1 MIMRNARITSALK
14 SGLVKITIVGLVAF
28 GACFAVLLS
37 STIALFSPDI
47 SQDALIVL
55 SAIAAAV
62 FGQFTAT
69 ATAAH
74 YTRRQRQAGE
84 QIRRALNSMPHGLS
98 MFDADERLIICNTL
112 YYGMYDLSPDD
123 VKAGTTLADVLAR
136 RVAKGQ
142 FKLDPHEYRE
152 KFLKAYGE
160 GRTTT
165 AEIDNG
171 HGRLYLITNHP
182 IKGGGWITTHED
194 ITERRAAEKRRIA
207 TEQHESRRAATEAAI
222 KEFRA
227 GAETLLKT
235 VADSAT
241 EMHATA
247 AALLDSSGHTTL
259 RAEDARR
266 TSHEAVSN
274 VETVAAAVE
283 QLSASASEVDERLM
297 RATHIVRVALDEAHV
312 TNDDFKRLARAADKI
327 GDVVK
332 MIRNIAGQT
341 NLLALNATIEAAR
354 SGAAGRGFAV
364 VANEVKALAIQ
375 TASATEDISA
385 QILEIQKSTQDSVEA
400 IARIARRIDEINS
413 HTTSISASVQ
423 QQASATGSIAQNVAS
438 TAQGSK
444 IIDGVLGEVVDAA
457 SGTQHSA
464 QTVLEASEAV
474 EQASANLKGEV
485 ERFLVKVAM

>member
-1 MIMRNARITSALK
+1 MRNARLSSALK
-14 SGLVKITIVGLVAF
+14 SGLVKITLVGLGAF
-28 GACFAVLLS
+28 GAGFAVLLLAAF
-37 STIALFSPDI
+37 ALFSPDVPPGLLT
-47 SQDALIVL
+47 ALC
-55 SAIAAAV
+55 AIIAAV
-62 FGQFTAT
+62 FGQLSAT
-69 ATAAH
+69 AVAARF
-74 YTRRQRQAGE
+74 TRRQRQTGE

-98 MFDADERLIICNTL
+98 MFDADERLIVCNTL
-112 YYGMYDLSPDD
+112 YYSMYNLTPDD
-123 VKAGTTLADVLAR
+123 VSSGSTLSEVLAR
-136 RVAKGQ
+136 RVARGT
-142 FKLDPHEYRE
+142 FAADPQEYRD
-152 KFLKAYGE
+152 KFLTAYRE

-165 AEIDNG
+165 AEVEAG
-171 HGRLYLITNHP
+171 QGRLYLITNHP
-182 IKGGGWITTHED
+182 IEGGGWITTHED
-194 ITERRAAEKRRIA
+194 ITERRAVEKRRIA
-207 TEQHESRRAATEAAI
+207 SEQLESRRAATEAAI
-222 KEFRA
+222 NEFRA
-227 GAETLLKT
+227 GAETLLRT
-235 VADSAT
+235 VADSAS

-266 TSHEAVSN
+266 TSQEAVSN

-354 SGAAGRGFAV
+354 SGAAGRGCAV

-400 IARIARRIDEINS
+400 IARIAKRIDEINS

-423 QQASATGSIAQNVAS
+423 QQASATGSISQNVAS
-438 TAQGSK
+438 TAQGAK
-444 IIDGVLGEVVDAA
+444 IIDGVLVEVVDAA

-464 QTVLEASEAV
+464 QTVLAASEAV
-474 EQASANLKGEV
+474 EKASANLKGEV

>member
-1 MIMRNARITSALK
+1 MMPNARITSALK
-14 SGLVKITIVGLVAF
+14 SGLVKITLVGLAAF
-28 GACFAVLLS
+28 GASFAVLVSATL
-37 STIALFSPDI
+37 AFFSPAI
-47 SQDALIVL
+47 SQGLLIAA
-55 SAIAAAV
+55 SAIIAAV
-62 FGQFTAT
+62 FGQLSAT
-69 ATAAH
+69 GIAARF
-74 YTRRQRQAGE
+74 TRRQRQTGE

-98 MFDADERLIICNTL
+98 MFDGQERLIICNTL
-112 YYGMYDLSPDD
+112 YARMYGLSADD
-123 VKAGTTLADVLAR
+123 VAVGSTLSEILAR
-136 RVAKGQ
+136 RVAQGT
-142 FKLDPHEYRE
+142 FTADPEEYRE
-152 KFLKAYGE
+152 RFLTAYRE

-165 AEIDNG
+165 AEVGTG

-182 IKGGGWITTHED
+182 IEGGGWITTHED
-194 ITERRAAEKRRIA
+194 ITERRDAEKRRIA
-207 TEQHESRRAATEAAI
+207 SEQQETRRAATEAAI
-222 KEFRA
+222 REFRA
-227 GAETLLKT
+227 GAETLLRT

-266 TSHEAVSN
+266 TSQEAVGN

-297 RATHIVRVALDEAHV
+297 RATQIVRVTLDEAHV

-364 VANEVKALAIQ
+364 VANEVKALAVQ

-423 QQASATGSIAQNVAS
+423 QQASATGSISQNVTS

-444 IIDGVLGEVVDAA
+444 IIDAVLCEVVDAA

-464 QTVLEASEAV
+464 KTVLEASEAV
-474 EQASANLKGEV
+474 EKASANLKGEV

>member
-1 MIMRNARITSALK
+1 MRNARLSSALK
-14 SGLVKITIVGLVAF
+14 SGLVKITLVGLAAF
-28 GACFAVLLS
+28 GAGFAVLLLATFAIFS
-37 STIALFSPDI
+37 SDVRPDI
-47 SQDALIVL
+47 LIGLCAV
-55 SAIAAAV
+55 IAAV
-62 FGQFTAT
+62 FGQFSAT
-69 ATAAH
+69 AIAARF
-74 YTRRQRQAGE
+74 TRRQRRTSE

-98 MFDADERLIICNTL
+98 MFDADERLTICNTL
-112 YYGMYDLSPDD
+112 YYSMYNLTPDEVSAGSTLSEI
-123 VKAGTTLADVLAR
+123 LAR
-136 RVAKGQ
+136 RVAKGT
-142 FKLDPHEYRE
+142 FAADPREYRD
-152 KFLKAYGE
+152 KFLTAYRE

-165 AEIDNG
+165 AEVDAG

-182 IKGGGWITTHED
+182 IEGGGWITTHED
-194 ITERRAAEKRRIA
+194 ITERRAAEERRIA

-222 KEFRA
+222 NEFRA

-235 VADSAT
+235 VADSAS

-266 TSHEAVSN
+266 TSQEAVSN

-283 QLSASASEVDERLM
+283 ELSASASEVDERLM

-400 IARIARRIDEINS
+400 IARIAKRIDEINS

-423 QQASATGSIAQNVAS
+423 QQASATGSISQNVTS

-464 QTVLEASEAV
+464 QTVLAASEAV
-474 EQASANLKGEV
+474 EKASANLKGEV

>member
-1 MIMRNARITSALK
+1 MRNARLSSALK
-14 SGLVKITIVGLVAF
+14 SGLVKITLVGLGAF
-28 GACFAVLLS
+28 GAGFAVLLWAAF
-37 STIALFSPDI
+37 ALFSPGVSPDI
-47 SQDALIVL
+47 LTGLCATI
-55 SAIAAAV
+55 AAV
-62 FGQFTAT
+62 FGQLSAT
-69 ATAAH
+69 AIAARF
-74 YTRRQRQAGE
+74 TKRQRHTGE

-98 MFDADERLIICNTL
+98 MFDADERLTICNTL
-112 YYGMYDLSPDD
+112 YYSMYGLSADD
-123 VKAGTTLADVLAR
+123 VTPGSTLSEILAR
-136 RVAKGQ
+136 RVAKGT
-142 FKLDPHEYRE
+142 FTADPQEYRE
-152 KFLKAYGE
+152 KFLKAYHE

-165 AEIDNG
+165 AEVETG
-171 HGRLYLITNHP
+171 QGRLYLITNHP
-182 IKGGGWITTHED
+182 IEGGGWITTHED

-222 KEFRA
+222 NEFRA

-235 VADSAT
+235 VADSAS

-266 TSHEAVSN
+266 TSQEAVSN

-423 QQASATGSIAQNVAS
+423 QQTSATGSISQNVAS

-464 QTVLEASEAV
+464 QTVLAASEAV
-474 EQASANLKGEV
+474 EKASANLKSEV

>member
-1 MIMRNARITSALK
+1 MRNARLSSALK
-14 SGLVKITIVGLVAF
+14 SGLTKITLVGLVAF
-28 GACFAVLLS
+28 GASFAVLLL
-37 STIALFSPDI
+37 TAFALFSPDVSPDI
-47 SQDALIVL
+47 LTGL
-55 SAIAAAV
+55 CAIMAAV
-62 FGQFTAT
+62 FGQLSAT
-69 ATAAH
+69 AVAARF
-74 YTRRQRQAGE
+74 TRRQRQTGE

-112 YYGMYDLSPDD
+112 YYSMYNLTPDD
-123 VKAGTTLADVLAR
+123 VSSGSTLSDVLAR
-136 RVAKGQ
+136 RVAKGT
-142 FKLDPHEYRE
+142 FAADPQEYRD
-152 KFLKAYGE
+152 KFLKAYHE

-165 AEIDNG
+165 AEVDAG
-171 HGRLYLITNHP
+171 QGRLYLITNHP
-182 IKGGGWITTHED
+182 IEGGGWITTHED

-207 TEQHESRRAATEAAI
+207 TEQQESRRAATEAAI
-222 KEFRA
+222 NEFRA

-235 VADSAT
+235 VADSAS

-247 AALLDSSGHTTL
+247 AALLDSSGHTTM

-266 TSHEAVSN
+266 TSQEAVSN

-312 TNDDFKRLARAADKI
+312 TNEDFKRLARAADKI

-341 NLLALNATIEAAR
+341 NLLALNATI
-354 SGAAGRGFAV
+354 
-364 VANEVKALAIQ
+364 ANEVKALAVQ

-400 IARIARRIDEINS
+400 IARIAKRIDEINS

-423 QQASATGSIAQNVAS
+423 QQTSATGSISQNVSS

-444 IIDGVLGEVVDAA
+444 IIDAVLGEVVDAA

-474 EQASANLKGEV
+474 EKASANLKGEV
-485 ERFLVKVAM
+485 ERFLIKVAM

>member
-1 MIMRNARITSALK
+1 MMMPNARTTTAPK
-14 SGLVKITIVGLVAF
+14 SGLVKITLVGLAAF
-28 GACFAVLLS
+28 GASFAVLVPATL
-37 STIALFSPDI
+37 ALFSPAI
-47 SQDALIVL
+47 SESLLIAG
-55 SAIAAAV
+55 SAIIAAV
-62 FGQFTAT
+62 FGQLFAT
-69 ATAAH
+69 AKAAR
-74 YTRRQRQAGE
+74 YTRRQRRTGE
-84 QIRRALNSMPHGLS
+84 QIRRALNSMPLGLS
-98 MFDADERLIICNTL
+98 MFDRNERLIICNTL
-112 YYGMYDLSPDD
+112 YYDMYGLTADD
-123 VKAGTTLADVLAR
+123 VLPGSTLTDVLAR
-136 RVAKGQ
+136 RIAKGTFTVDIQ
-142 FKLDPHEYRE
+142 EYRDT
-152 KFLKAYGE
+152 FLRAYRE

-165 AEIDNG
+165 AEVEAG
-171 HGRLYLITNHP
+171 RGRLYLITNHP
-182 IKGGGWITTHED
+182 IDGGGWITTHED

-207 TEQHESRRAATEAAI
+207 TEQQESRRAATDAAI

-227 GAETLLKT
+227 DAETLLQT
-235 VADSAT
+235 VADSASQ
-241 EMHATA
+241 MHATA
-247 AALLDSSGHTTL
+247 AALLGASGHTTL

-312 TNDDFKRLARAADKI
+312 TNDDFNRLARAADKI

-364 VANEVKALAIQ
+364 VASEVKALAVQ

-400 IARIARRIDEINS
+400 IARIARRIDEINT

-423 QQASATGSIAQNVAS
+423 QQASATGAISQNVTS

-444 IIDGVLGEVVDAA
+444 IIDAVLDEVVDAA

-464 QTVLEASEAV
+464 QTVLTASEAV
-474 EQASANLKGEV
+474 EKASANLKSEV
-485 ERFLVKVAM
+485 ERFLIKVAM

>member
-1 MIMRNARITSALK
+1 MRNARRFSALK
-14 SGLVKITIVGLVAF
+14 SGLVKITLVGLGAF
-28 GACFAVLLS
+28 GAGFAALLL
-37 STIALFSPDI
+37 TAFALFSPGVSPDI
-47 SQDALIVL
+47 LTSLC
-55 SAIAAAV
+55 AIIAAV
-62 FGQFTAT
+62 FGQFSAT
-69 ATAAH
+69 AVAARF
-74 YTRRQRQAGE
+74 TRRQRQTGE
-84 QIRRALNSMPHGLS
+84 QIRRALDSMPHGLS

-112 YYGMYDLSPDD
+112 YYSMYNLTPDD
-123 VKAGTTLADVLAR
+123 VSSGSTLSDVLAR
-136 RVAKGQ
+136 RVAKGT
-142 FKLDPHEYRE
+142 FAADPQEYRDR
-152 KFLKAYGE
+152 FLKAYHE

-165 AEIDNG
+165 AEVDAG
-171 HGRLYLITNHP
+171 QGRLYLITNHP
-182 IKGGGWITTHED
+182 IEGGGWITTHED

-222 KEFRA
+222 NEFRA
-227 GAETLLKT
+227 GAETLLRT
-235 VADSAT
+235 VADSAS

-247 AALLDSSGHTTL
+247 AALLNSSGHTTL

-266 TSHEAVSN
+266 TSQEAVSN

-312 TNDDFKRLARAADKI
+312 TNEDFKRLARAADKI

-364 VANEVKALAIQ
+364 VANEVKALAVQ

-423 QQASATGSIAQNVAS
+423 QQTSATGSISQNVSS

-444 IIDGVLGEVVDAA
+444 IIDAVLGEVVDAA

-464 QTVLEASEAV
+464 QTVLAASEAV
-474 EQASANLKGEV
+474 EKASANLKGEV
-485 ERFLVKVAM
+485 ERFLIKVAM